1 MQTYSL
7 LFYAKKTK
15 GNSDVSTIYM
25 RITVDGK
32 RNEISTGKT
41 IKTSEWNSKS
51 GKVTGNTSQVKSLNS
66 FLEGLRTKMFESYTY
81 LLNKNKAI
89 TCESLKNRFLGI
101 DVRKVTLIEVFKEHN
116 NQIKELIG
124 KGFAHGTWEDMRL
137 LLSILNNL

>member
-15 GNSDVSTIYM
+15 GNSDVSAIYM

-41 IKTSEWNSKS
+41 IKTFEWNSKS
-51 GKVTGNTSQVKSLNS
+51 GKISGSSSQSKSLNS

-81 LLNKNKAI
+81 LLNSKKTV

-101 DVRKVTLIEVFKEHN
+101 DVRKVTLIEVFKDHN
-116 NQIKELIG
+116 NQK
-124 KGFAHGTWEDMRL
+124 
-137 LLSILNNL
+137 N